1 MVAVLWL
8 LLSTDWVSL
17 FPTVAKHVPRV
28 EIRKGEQTAICSAVV
43 FEIDK
48 DGFAS
53 ALTAAHCVDHQ
64 PNERIDITVNG
75 RNAVA
80 LHSNSLLD
88 LAVLRFRSKN
98 ETPITLAP
106 EEPPAGTDVA
116 ILGYGFGVE
125 EIAAQFG
132 HVAQAVNR
140 ETKTTW
146 IAADMLFGDSGG
158 ALVDGQGR
166 LVGINS
172 RIYSGGLLGQSAH
185 MGAVVTVTQIR
196 DYLDAFADLK
206 RQSQRHP

>member
-1 MVAVLWL
+1 MYFTVLLTTL

-17 FPTVAKHVPRV
+17 MPTVAKHVPRV
-28 EIRKGEQTAICSAVV
+28 EIRKGETVGICSAVV

-48 DGFAS
+48 DGFAH
-53 ALTAAHCVDHQ
+53 ALTAAHCVDRQ
-64 PNERIDITVNG
+64 PNERMDVTVNG

-80 LHSNSLLD
+80 LHSNNLLD
-88 LAVLRFRSKN
+88 LAVLRFRAKQ
-98 ETPITLAP
+98 ETPIPIAP
-106 EEPPAGTDVA
+106 EEPPAGTEVA

-132 HVAQAVNR
+132 HVAQAINR

-172 RIYSGGLLGQSAH
+172 RIYSGGVLGQSAH
-185 MGAVVTVTQIR
+185 MGAVVTVSAIK
-196 DYLDAFADLK
+196 DYIDAFNEMK
-206 RQSQRHP
+206 KKP

>member
-1 MVAVLWL
+1 MVGLVLAL
-8 LLSTDWVSL
+8 LLSTDWVAL
-17 FPTVAKHVPRV
+17 FPIVAKHVPRV
-28 EIRKGEQTAICSAVV
+28 EVRKGEQTAICSAVV

-48 DGFAS
+48 DGFAN
-53 ALTAAHCVDHQ
+53 ALTAAHCTDHQ

-88 LAVLRFRSKN
+88 LAVVRFRAKN
-98 ETPITLAP
+98 ETPITVAP
-106 EEPPAGTDVA
+106 EEPAAGTEVA

-132 HVAQAVNR
+132 YVAQSYNR

-172 RIYSGGLLGQSAH
+172 RIYSGGLLGQSSH
-185 MGAVVTVTQIR
+185 MGAVVTVSAIR
-196 DYLDAFADLK
+196 DYIDAFSDMK
-206 RQSQRHP
+206 KHKP